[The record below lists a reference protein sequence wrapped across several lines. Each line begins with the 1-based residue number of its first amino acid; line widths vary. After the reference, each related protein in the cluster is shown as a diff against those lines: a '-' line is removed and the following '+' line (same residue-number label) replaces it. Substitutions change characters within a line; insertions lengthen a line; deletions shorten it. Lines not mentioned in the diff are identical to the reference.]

1 MGNYV
6 QVILPLKLEWV
17 PFYKVPGHST
27 GICIGEKVRV
37 KFAGRPYIGVVCN
50 VTDTLPEDLPESKV
64 KEIDEIESALVRIS
78 PEIIDLWQKI
88 ADYYLCTVGEVYK
101 TAYPASKLDQE
112 AVKAR
117 LRERKEKKI
126 AALKVKI
133 ERAKF
138 ERTRARYED
147 ELKAVI
153 ESDGEQKPTDPGTIE
168 LSEAQKTAY
177 NQIREAFKARK
188 PVLLDGVTGSGK
200 TEIYEKLALETM
212 DHANVLYLVPEIALS
227 RQLEERLRGVF
238 GDRMLVFHSH
248 ESVASRGE
256 VADRIADN
264 KVTQDG
270 KGYIVLGTRSA
281 LFLPHH
287 DLGLII
293 IDEEHD
299 GSYKQ
304 DSPAPRYNGRDV
316 AVMLAASQ
324 NGCGIVLGSAT
335 PSLESLYNCMA
346 GRFFHVRLTERYH
359 GAADSEVEV
368 IDTKAER
375 RKRGM
380 MGSFSYKL
388 IVHVNEALAAGG
400 QVILL
405 RSRRSYSPVLQC
417 EDCGSI
423 PKCPKCNQPLSL
435 HVGAQERLLCHH
447 CGYSV
452 RNEGKCSCGGTLTGI
467 GAGTQK
473 IEEEARQ
480 LWPDVRIA
488 RLDSDVTV
496 DRKAEAETIRDFAK
510 GDIKILIGTQ
520 IVSKGFDFEGV
531 SLVAVLQ
538 ADSMLGIQDF
548 RADEKAFQ
556 LLEQFRGR
564 CGRRGD
570 KGLFVVQTAN
580 PEHPVYSR
588 YVEHEESEDPA
599 PDIRTR
605 LLEER
610 KDFNYPPF
618 TRIIDISV
626 NDDNEGRGEKMASA
640 LSNALYVALDK
651 PIGSG
656 CAEITGPFKNRL
668 SVSLAK
674 DRNLSTSKSAIVR
687 AVHEFEK
694 EYRYDGHIVLDVDP
708 A

>member
-6 QVILPLKLEWV
+6 QVILPLKLEWI
-17 PFYKVPGHST
+17 PFYKVPSHATSIQAGDKV
-27 GICIGEKVRV
+27 KVR
-37 KFAGRPYIGVVCN
+37 FAGKQYIGVVSK
-50 VTDTLPEDLPESKV
+50 VTGTLPESLPEAKV
-64 KEIDEIESALVRIS
+64 KEIDEVESSLVRIT
-78 PEIIDLWQKI
+78 PETLGLWQKI
-88 ADYYLCTVGEVYK
+88 ADYYLCSIGEVYK

-117 LRERKEKKI
+117 IRDRKDKKVASLKEK
-126 AALKVKI
+126 I
-133 ERAKF
+133 EKARF
-138 ERTRARYED
+138 ERTRSKYEE
-147 ELKAVI
+147 ELKAVL
-153 ESDGEQKPTDPGTIE
+153 ESDGEEAPSDPENIE
-168 LSEAQKTAY
+168 LSVAQQTAY
-177 NQIREAFKARK
+177 QQIREAFKVRK

-200 TEIYEKLALETM
+200 TEIYEKLALETL

-227 RQLEERLRGVF
+227 RQLEERLRKVF
-238 GDRMLVFHSH
+238 GDRMMVFHSH

-256 VADRIADN
+256 VASRIAEND
-264 KVTQDG
+264 VLRDS

-324 NGCGIVLGSAT
+324 KDCGMVLGSAT
-335 PSLESLYNCMA
+335 PSLESIYNCTV
-346 GRFFHVRLTERYH
+346 GRFTHVQLKERYH
-359 GAADSEVEV
+359 GAADSEVEI

-388 IVHVNEALAAGG
+388 IVHVNEALAEGS

-417 EDCGSI
+417 EECGDI

-435 HVGAQERLLCHH
+435 HIGSTERLLCHH
-447 CGYSV
+447 CGYSKPHD
-452 RNEGKCSCGGTLTGI
+452 GKCKCGGNLIGL

-473 IEEEARQ
+473 IEEEARA
-480 LWPDVRIA
+480 LWPEAKIA
-488 RLDSDVTV
+488 RLDSDISA
-496 DRKAEAETIRDFAK
+496 DHKAEADIIRSFAK
-510 GDIKILIGTQ
+510 GDIQILIGTQ

-538 ADSMLGIQDF
+538 ADSMLGVQDF

-564 CGRRGD
+564 CGRREK
-570 KGLFVVQTAN
+570 KGLFIIQTAT
-580 PEHPVYSR
+580 PEHPVYSQ
-588 YVEHEESEDPA
+588 YMKSEEEETPT
-599 PDIRTR
+599 DIRSK

-610 KDFNYPPF
+610 LDFHYPPY

-626 NDDNEGRGEKMASA
+626 NDDNEVRAERMAASLA
-640 LSNALYVALDK
+640 NALFVALDK
-651 PIGSG
+651 EIRGGS
-656 CAEITGPFKNRL
+656 AEITGPFRN
-668 SVSLAK
+668 SMSISFAK
-674 DRNLSTSKSAIVR
+674 DRQLGASKDALLRTVR
-687 AVHEFEK
+687 EFEK
-694 EYRYDGHIVLDVDP
+694 NYHYDGHIVIDVDP